1 MATVWANC
9 RIVSGDLML
18 PPGLSLLPMNAVSER
33 TGLSPDAMRER
44 IARGVFPA
52 SKKLGQDHIVWR
64 SDEVDNWIESEWE
77 REDRS

>member
-33 TGLSPDAMRER
+33 TGLSPDSIRER
-44 IARGVFPA
+44 IGRGVFPS
-52 SKKLGQDHIVWR
+52 SKKLGPDHIVWR
-64 SDEVDNWIESEWE
+64 SDEIDEWIEAELE
-77 REDRS
+77 RADCL